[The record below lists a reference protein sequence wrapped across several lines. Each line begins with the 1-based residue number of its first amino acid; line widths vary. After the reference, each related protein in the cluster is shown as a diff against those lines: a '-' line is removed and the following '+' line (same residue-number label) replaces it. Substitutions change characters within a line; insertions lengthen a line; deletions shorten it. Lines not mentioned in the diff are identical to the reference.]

1 VLTGAAPPRE
11 LAAWAHSKIG
21 HDQIPIAER
30 LVDSTT
36 STTPWSTGT
45 KPLDEIDADVI
56 DEARRIVE
64 GAQPTTAPDNVDR
77 T

>member
-30 LVDSTT
+30 LVELDDVYDAVEYGNQT
-36 STTPWSTGT
+36 
-45 KPLDEIDADVI
+45 LDEIDADVI

-64 GAQPTTAPDNVDR
+64 GAQPTNAPDNVDR